1 MRFDLNLAFIC
12 TCSKP
17 KLVSSKFVVKKLV
30 ILSFNTLL
38 NCYNFILKITIII
51 L

>member
-17 KLVSSKFVVKKLV
+17 KLVSSNFVVKKLV
-30 ILSFNTLL
+30 KELYRVSTRCLIVTILYLKLL
-38 NCYNFILKITIII
+38 
-51 L
+51 